1 MQEYIVEIKKTIM
14 QMIVWGISI
23 CTAAYLTGYSEK
35 IAGLIIGIFTSVIY
49 FLLMGYRIKKSA
61 EMPVNRALLYTKIGW
76 LIRLSFIVA
85 MLLMSIK
92 LPGIDFWSAV
102 FGLFSLQIVLF
113 FQAVVLVTKSF
124 FVKS

>member
-23 CTAAYLTGYSEK
+23 CAAAYLTGYSEK

-85 MLLMSIK
+85 MLLLSIK

-124 FVKS
+124 FLKS

>member
-1 MQEYIVEIKKTIM
+1 MQEYVVEIKKTIM
-14 QMIVWGISI
+14 QMLVWGSLI
-23 CTAAYLTGYSEK
+23 CAAAYFTGHSEK
-35 IAGLIIGIFTSVIY
+35 IAGLIIGIFTSAIY

-61 EMPVNRALLYTKIGW
+61 EMPVNQALLYTKIGW

-85 MLLMSIK
+85 MLLLSIK

-113 FQAVVLVTKSF
+113 LQAVVLVTKRF

>member
-1 MQEYIVEIKKTIM
+1 MQEYVVEIKKTIM
-14 QMIVWGISI
+14 QMLVWGSLI
-23 CTAAYLTGYSEK
+23 CAAAYFTGHSEK
-35 IAGLIIGIFTSVIY
+35 ISGLIIGIFTSAIY

-61 EMPVNRALLYTKIGW
+61 EMPVNQALLYTKIGW

-85 MLLMSIK
+85 MLLLSIK

-113 FQAVVLVTKSF
+113 LQAVVLVTKSF